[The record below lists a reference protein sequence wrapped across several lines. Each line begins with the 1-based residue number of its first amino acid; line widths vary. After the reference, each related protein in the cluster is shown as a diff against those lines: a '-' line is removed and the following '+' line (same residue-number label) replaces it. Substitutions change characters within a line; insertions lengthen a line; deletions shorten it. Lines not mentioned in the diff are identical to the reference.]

1 MRRLTAL
8 LFLAVAVLAT
18 AQPAKDYDRADK
30 WEKEVAAL
38 EKKQAEKPPQKGGIV
53 FTGSSTI
60 RRWDLDPSFPDWKAT
75 NSGFGGSE
83 IRDVTHFADRLVF
96 KHEPRA
102 IVFYA
107 GDNDI
112 NSGRTPEQVFS
123 DFKAFV
129 EAAHKAAVKAHI
141 FFIAIKPSPSRWAK
155 YDAQKK
161 ANALVK
167 ELCSKDDR
175 LTYIDVVPLVLGKDG
190 RPREELYVK
199 DKLHL
204 SPAGYEILAGA
215 VKEAVKKD
223 R

>member
-1 MRRLTAL
+1 MCRLTAILSFASAL
-8 LFLAVAVLAT
+8 LSV
-18 AQPAKDYDRADK
+18 AQPAKDYDRSAK
-30 WEKEVAAL
+30 WEKEVAAI
-38 EKKQAEKPPQKGGIV
+38 EKRQAEKPPQKGGIV

-60 RRWDLDPSFPDWKAT
+60 RLWDLTKSFPDWKAT

-112 NSGRTPEQVFS
+112 NSGRTPEQVFA

-129 EAAHKAAVKAHI
+129 EAAHARAPKSHI
-141 FFIAIKPSPSRWAK
+141 YFIAVKPSPSRWAK
-155 YDAQKK
+155 YEIQTK

-167 ELCSKDDR
+167 ELCEKDNR
-175 LTYIDVVPLVLGKDG
+175 LTYVDVVPLLLGKDG

-204 SPAGYEILAGA
+204 SPAGYEILTN
-215 VKEAVKKD
+215 AVKKAVK
-223 R
+223 

>member
-1 MRRLTAL
+1 MRRLAAL
-8 LFLAVAVLAT
+8 LVLGLT
-18 AQPAKDYDRADK
+18 VSVLGQSAKDADRVAR
-30 WEKEVAAL
+30 WEKEVAAI
-38 EKKQAEKPPQKGGIV
+38 EKRQAEKGGIV

-60 RRWDLDPSFPDWKAT
+60 RLWDLVKSFPDWKAT

-112 NSGRTPEQVFS
+112 NSGRMPEQVLA
-123 DFKAFV
+123 DFQAFAEV
-129 EAAHKAAVKAHI
+129 AQKVLPKTRI
-141 FFIAIKPSPSRWAK
+141 YFIAIKPSPARWAK
-155 YDAQKK
+155 YEVQSN

-167 ELCSKDDR
+167 EFCAKHDR
-175 LTYIDVVPLVLGKDG
+175 LSYVDVVRLLLGPEGK
-190 RPREELYVK
+190 PREELYVK
-199 DKLHL
+199 DRLHL
-204 SPAGYEILAGA
+204 SPAGYKILTD
-215 VKEAVKKD
+215 AVKKVM

>member
-1 MRRLTAL
+1 MRRLTYFLVLTSAI
-8 LFLAVAVLAT
+8 LAVAEPAT
-18 AQPAKDYDRADK
+18 EYDRAAK
-30 WEKEVAAL
+30 WEKEVAAI
-38 EKKQAEKPPQKGGIV
+38 EKKQAEHPPAKGGIV

-60 RRWDLDPSFPDWKAT
+60 RLWDLDKSFPDWKAT

-96 KHEPRA
+96 KHDPRA

-112 NSGRTPEQVFS
+112 NSGRTPDQVFA

-129 EAAHKAAVKAHI
+129 EAAHTAIPKARI
-141 FFIAIKPSPSRWAK
+141 YFIAIKPSPSRWAK
-155 YDAQKK
+155 YETQSK

-167 ELCSKDDR
+167 EFCSKDDR
-175 LTYIDVVPLVLGKDG
+175 LTYIDVVPLLLGPDG
-190 RPREELYVK
+190 KPRDELYVK

-204 SPAGYEILAGA
+204 SPTGYEILTGA
-215 VKEAVKKD
+215 VKKVVK
-223 R
+223 